1 MKVSGYCYEGQW
13 LMLSR
18 LVDIVMKVSG
28 YCYEGL
34 VVNVMKV
41 SGYCYEDQWLM
52 L

>member
-1 MKVSGYCYEGQW
+1 
-13 LMLSR
+13 MLSR

-41 SGYCYEDQWLM
+41 SGYCYEG
-52 L
+52 